1 MIKLFLDNVNIS
13 NNVEIDLSFVEKLD
27 IELDEA
33 FLLITHTNR
42 EEPFPMYGVMNIFED
57 NTLLFS
63 GRIAQDN
70 VEITSFS
77 NEHYNHKISLIEHTK
92 LLEKYL
98 VTGKSF
104 TQPIEDVGVLPY
116 TLYDVLEILRTTTKL
131 ELAGDETFNTPFIIP
146 NDLKEELEIIIAPEF
161 NFKDVTLREAL
172 NEVFSYLDGIARID
186 KDSNIIIDKFNE
198 LNNQVNIISENYKRS
213 QDISNYSTMMSSE
226 ISNPVNSEYGFN
238 VNNTEYYPGKHLWTT
253 LRSDELG
260 QFNFESSFI
269 PTPKPIYDIKEVLT
283 SIRLLIT
290 KQMIGSAQF
299 TQLIDDPRYVLDITD
314 NVVERSIFNSLED
327 KDPETLDELTRRNV
341 ILYDYAKKGILVGLT
356 YGLFDIETV
365 FSFLINNAVD
375 KEVKKAGFIE
385 KEAVINEDLGDAKI
399 AYVYT
404 DENDFEFLYRVTWEL
419 VGGIDN
425 AASFKRWESLFRVQY
440 VPIPPSIR
448 YEIARDDI
456 SEVFVES
463 KSTIN
468 QKMRIVDLERF
479 TANMKGKINQL
490 GTSELILSHKVKN
503 ISQTF
508 NIGDFTVDRFV
519 ITKKEVIVQRD
530 HYIVN
535 YELNKNFNKMSQ
547 FMGIDQE
554 IRQYEIGESGRT
566 IDRDLNY
573 NEYIEVFADDSAT
586 LTPGTTT
593 YQTPGL
599 LLDTFDSSFAADKD
613 LKYGLFT
620 SPEVFAEGTQS
631 PLKLNMPIYKISGGG
646 AFGVYTDFETN
657 VGASN
662 RLEEGDGSFLGFADK
677 RRYVFPVPYGDEL
690 GRFDTMFLSFYNNVL
705 SDESTLPLEF
715 EYSND
720 LPVFRKQEGT
730 PIIEGEFFVKKDNRE
745 RIKFTLLYHLLP
757 RNVNEV
763 IIGEKLYTHNSLF
776 IEEANTVILKKFTI
790 LGSNRRFTKR
800 DFNSPVLGED
810 EKITNPNI
818 TINKNNMY
826 IQIENSLEGVSS
838 WALVDENNIPY
849 LMVNGTRIIE
859 PTVKKRVLFDFKSKR
874 EDIDQ
879 PGIPEPN
886 RLLRPELESSSG
898 GINTTTNVS
907 SLTFN
912 IGNPNNEVVTIQ
924 GVLGNQTVTEV
935 ALQNSSNNDITF
947 TGLEPNTNFSAVFT
961 ILPVTESESLQSF
974 SRTFSRTTPLPPVLP
989 PTYQFVS
996 YQITGQV
1003 LLNDQVNANKYS
1015 VTFAVTN
1022 PNNYQTEVI
1031 SFVEGLNVTSG
1042 NLPATVIPANST
1054 INHTVEFIQPASNFG
1069 RSITFPG
1076 SGVTLTNII
1085 EPNMF
1090 ALQTYTFE
1098 FSLRSREFTNNW
1110 QTPFGPQVDVFI
1122 DLEPTTIPEVT
1133 WVPSNLT
1140 GRLIFNVKNK
1150 DSENVKFAPGT
1161 IMRLNGQVIVI
1172 DELSDLVTIT
1182 PATEIEPEQIFQI
1195 VIQDLVGGIHGASG
1209 EQNPFN
1215 VYQLQ
1220 VQLVAQT
1227 KNISQNVF
1235 TNSRLA
1241 GKAKPPS
1248 IINIGTTSTNAQ
1260 SFISFKLV
1268 NNERYTAQIFYAT
1281 NTFSSNHTPT
1291 ANVIS
1296 LEPDTASNVLTYPVP
1311 SNNQNDLHYI
1321 HAYTDNPESI
1331 DFVEIR
1337 EDSDVVTLPTN
1348 GIQPAALI
1356 TQFTVQFFDGFNFDG
1371 QILKTVFKD
1380 DGQPLLSSDLPATP
1394 TKNGY
1399 DSSAWVN
1406 QDNQQYFVNFPVTKN
1421 LDWQRNW
1428 TPIQYN
1434 ITYNLNGGT
1443 NDGANPS
1450 TYDIE
1455 DAITLQ
1461 PASRLGYDFNGWY
1474 LEPGFAT
1481 QVTSIPLGSTGNIT
1495 LYAKLDVITL
1505 DNAVFTFNTTIDSI
1519 TMTITNP
1526 SSNPR
1531 LSTDGAI
1538 TYVKFGVKRFSD
1550 GAIVDGLTTEPF
1562 PLPGDELVKT
1572 YTGLD
1577 VGTQYVVFGDG
1588 SVNSATD
1595 GITTLTL
1602 EGDFVPSVQP
1612 SITVST
1618 LTPVGDKLL
1627 RVRMAAFGTTTN
1639 ATVSWSLNSTS
1650 QGNFTV
1656 NNSTF
1661 TTLSSTLF
1669 DNDTIALTAP
1679 LNYLGGTLQGFV
1691 VNGTFQSVLGQTIT
1705 LTVNNGLEIEPQYS

>member
-1 MIKLFLDNVNIS
+1 MIRVFLDNVNIS

-27 IELDEA
+27 MELDEA

-42 EEPFPMYGVMNIFED
+42 EEPYPMYGVMDIYED
-57 NTLLFS
+57 NTLIFS

-70 VEITSFS
+70 VDITSFS
-77 NEHYNHKISLIEHTK
+77 SEHFNHKVSLIEHTK

-104 TQPIEDVGVLPY
+104 TQPIEDVGILPY
-116 TLYDVLEILRTTTKL
+116 TLYDVVEILRTTTKL
-131 ELAGDETFNTPFIIP
+131 ELAGDETFNTPFVIP
-146 NDLKEELEIIIAPEF
+146 NALKEELEVILAPEF

-172 NEVFSYLDGIARID
+172 NEVFSYLDGIVRVD
-186 KDSNIIIDKFNE
+186 RDSNIKIDKFNE

-238 VNNTEYYPGKHLWTT
+238 VNNTEYYPGKDLWTT

-260 QFNFESSFI
+260 QFDFEKSSI
-269 PTPKPIYDIKEVLT
+269 PTPKPIYDVKNVFT
-283 SIRLLIT
+283 SIRLVVTKEDINTTQVEELINNPNF
-290 KQMIGSAQF
+290 S
-299 TQLIDDPRYVLDITD
+299 LNITN

-327 KDPETLDELTRRNV
+327 KNPEVLDELTRRNV
-341 ILYDYAKKGILVGLT
+341 IIYDYGKKGISVGLT
-356 YGLFDIETV
+356 YGMFDIKTV
-365 FSFLINNAVD
+365 FPFLLNASIIRQLKGEGIIEQDAIQTFGQPAQFSFLYQGPNG
-375 KEVKKAGFIE
+375 E
-385 KEAVINEDLGDAKI
+385 
-399 AYVYT
+399 
-404 DENDFEFLYRVTWEL
+404 EFLYL
-419 VGGIDN
+419 VNWDYNGNI
-425 AASFKRWESLFRVQY
+425 SEESLFGFRISNLRWRALFRVEY

-448 YEIARDDI
+448 YEVARDDI

-503 ISQTF
+503 INQTF

-519 ITKKEVIVQRD
+519 ITKKEVIAQRD

-573 NEYIEVFADDSAT
+573 NEYIEVFVDDNAT

-599 LLDTFDSSFAADKD
+599 LLDTFDFSFTADKD

-620 SPEVFAEGTQS
+620 SPQVLAEGTQS

-662 RLEEGDGSFLGFADK
+662 RLETGEQDIFLDFDDN
-677 RRYVFPVPYGDEL
+677 RRYNFPVPYSNEI
-690 GRFDTMFLSFYNNVL
+690 GRFDTMFLSFYNDVL
-705 SDESTLPLEF
+705 APEANILDE
-715 EYSND
+715 YQYGND
-720 LPVFRKQEGT
+720 LPIFRKQEGT
-730 PIIEGEFFVKKDNRE
+730 PVIEGEFFVKKDNRE

-776 IEEANTVILKKFTI
+776 IEESNTVILKKFTI
-790 LGSNRRFTKR
+790 LGSNKKFTKR
-800 DFNSPVLGED
+800 DFNSPILGED

-818 TINKNNMY
+818 TINKNGMY
-826 IQIENSLEGVSS
+826 IQIENSLSGVSS
-838 WALVDENNIPY
+838 WALVDENDIPY
-849 LMVNGTRIIE
+849 LIVNSN
-859 PTVKKRVLFDFKSKR
+859 KKRVLFDFKSKR
-874 EDIDQ
+874 DDISQ

-886 RLLRPELESSSG
+886 RLLRPELESSFG
-898 GINTTTNVS
+898 VTNATTNVS

-912 IGNPNNEVVTIQ
+912 IGNPNDEVVTIQ
-924 GVLGNQTVTEV
+924 GVLGNQTILEV
-935 ALQNSSNNDITF
+935 ALQNSSNNNITF

-961 ILPVTESESLQSF
+961 LLPVAGSESLQSF

-1003 LLNDQVNANKYS
+1003 LLNDQVNANTYS

-1042 NLPATVIPANST
+1042 NLPVTVIAANST
-1054 INHTVEFIQPASNFG
+1054 VNHTVEFIQPASNFG

-1098 FSLRSREFTNNW
+1098 FALRSRAFTNNW
-1110 QTPFGPQVDVFI
+1110 QTLFGPQVDVFI
-1122 DLEPTTIPEVT
+1122 DLEPTTTPEVT

-1172 DELSDLVTIT
+1172 DELSDLVTVT

-1241 GKAKPPS
+1241 GKAKTPS

-1260 SFISFKLV
+1260 SFINFQLV

-1296 LEPDTASNVLTYPVP
+1296 LEPNTASNVITYPVP

-1356 TQFTVQFFDGFNFDG
+1356 TQFTVRFFDGFNFDG
-1371 QILKTVFKD
+1371 NLLKTVFKD

-1421 LDWQRNW
+1421 LDWRRNW

-1443 NDGANPS
+1443 NDAANPS

-1481 QVTSIPLGSTGNIT
+1481 QVTNIPLGSTGNIT
-1495 LYAKLDVITL
+1495 LYAKLDIINL
-1505 DNAVFTFNTTIDSI
+1505 DDTVFTFATTTNSI
-1519 TMTITNP
+1519 TVTATNP

-1531 LSTDGAI
+1531 QSVEGLSTFVRFGLKRASNGQVI
-1538 TYVKFGVKRFSD
+1538 SNLLTRQFGVGQED
-1550 GAIVDGLTTEPF
+1550 QIVVEFTD
-1562 PLPGDELVKT
+1562 
-1572 YTGLD
+1572 LD
-1577 VGTQYVVFGDG
+1577 IGTDFVLFGDG
-1588 SVNSATD
+1588 TINGQTD
-1595 GITTLTL
+1595 GIRTFTTV
-1602 EGDFVPSVQP
+1602 GDFVESIQP
-1612 SITVST
+1612 SIPVST
-1618 LTPVGDKLL
+1618 VTPLGDKLL

-1639 ATVSWSLNSTS
+1639 ATVSWSLNGTS
-1650 QGNFTV
+1650 QGNVTV

-1669 DNDTIALTAP
+1669 NNDTIALTAP

-1691 VNGTFQSVLGQTIT
+1691 VNGTSQSVIGQTIT
-1705 LTVNNGLEIEPQYS
+1705 LTVNNGLDIEPQYS